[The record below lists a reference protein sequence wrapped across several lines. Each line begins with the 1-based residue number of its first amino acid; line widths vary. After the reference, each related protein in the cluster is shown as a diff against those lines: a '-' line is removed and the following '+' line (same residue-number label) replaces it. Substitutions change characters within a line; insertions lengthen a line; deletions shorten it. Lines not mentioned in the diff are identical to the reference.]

1 MWQHSAVMVAMA
13 THCCAS
19 IYMCGDGSY
28 GNTEHIAVLVM
39 WQHSA
44 VLVSMAMHCCAGS
57 YGDVV
62 L

>member
-28 GNTEHIAVLVM
+28 GNTEHIAVLVYVATEC
-39 WQHSA
+39 SD
-44 VLVSMAMHCCAGS
+44 GS
-57 YGDVV
+57 YGNM
-62 L
+62 LLC